1 MANLYIHTKF
11 HETYNKF
18 KKYAAK
24 YGDILSRTNII
35 CDRQGNIRCVQPNSI
50 KNGPSWY
57 LYYTYSLGIFRA
69 LIFWYILLREPG
81 IVGKCKNIFRI
92 FVSRIR
98 DNGLSRFF
106 IWLLEKIRLIQ
117 LLETSGYSAFHNL
130 LNRQSG
136 NHVIRQ
142 SGNHVISY
150 SVTIISLPIKSTNR
164 TSNQNIIIISN
175 QSSQQTEH
183 PIRSKY
189 NNYQQPIQSTDRTS
203 NQKQNN

>member
-1 MANLYIHTKF
+1 MYRKHKRKIIFLFIIELLLKVVRFFRLIMANLYIHTKF
-11 HETYNKF
+11 HETYIQF

-81 IVGKCKNIFRI
+81 IVGKCKNIFGI

-98 DNGLSRFF
+98 DNGLSRFLYGF
-106 IWLLEKIRLIQ
+106 QRKL
-117 LLETSGYSAFHNL
+117 G
-130 LNRQSG
+130 
-136 NHVIRQ
+136 
-142 SGNHVISY
+142 
-150 SVTIISLPIKSTNR
+150 
-164 TSNQNIIIISN
+164 
-175 QSSQQTEH
+175 
-183 PIRSKY
+183 
-189 NNYQQPIQSTDRTS
+189 
-203 NQKQNN
+203 